1 MMEDRTDQTL
11 DELLAKL
18 PRDIVVPQDLW
29 PGIERSIKRKP
40 HRLGFL
46 AFAASVAAV
55 CMAGALTWAV
65 LHERQAGRG
74 ISTAASPKTLGF
86 SKTLGFDEPR
96 DPAYRAARAE
106 LEKSFR
112 ERLAMLDPGT
122 RAKVEASLALIRQ
135 AHEEIRKSLAAQ
147 PADPVLEHLLESTW
161 HDEFDLYNDVV
172 RGTQPTMLRS

>member
-18 PRDIVVPQDLW
+18 PRDITVPRNLW
-29 PGIERSIKRKP
+29 PGIERSINRRP
-40 HRLGFL
+40 RNLRSL
-46 AFAASVAAV
+46 AFAASIAVV

-65 LHERQAGRG
+65 LHERPVGR
-74 ISTAASPKTLGF
+74 SNPTAAG
-86 SKTLGFDEPR
+86 SKTLGFEEPH
-96 DPAYRAARAE
+96 DPAYLAARAD

-112 ERLAMLDPGT
+112 ERLATLEPGT
-122 RAKVEASLALIRQ
+122 RAKIEASLALIRQ
-135 AHEEIRKSLAAQ
+135 AHEEIRKALAAQ